1 MGWVEAVD
9 EEAGVSEVHSIM
21 ECTVVVVVA
30 GGALQ
35 VHMRFPRYQARA
47 PEHWG
52 TEDTGNPTTPITG
65 KSWRGRPRNELGK
78 LRNGR

>member
-35 VHMRFPRYQARA
+35 VYMRSPQCQARA
-47 PEHWG
+47 PEH
-52 TEDTGNPTTPITG
+52 
-65 KSWRGRPRNELGK
+65 
-78 LRNGR
+78 